1 MNKDYINLNIKEE
14 INKKIYSI
22 DKVRNARIKASKR
35 LENYAKQW
43 NFLFFLLN
51 VLAVIFVLS
60 ALVLISNNGFSFI
73 ASCYSLYVI
82 LLQYYISIQNYKERA
97 LRFHYHQLQ
106 LEDAII
112 QLKILIFNYY
122 DYSDNK
128 VIEKY
133 KEIMNQHHLKLANI
147 ENHSDKDFLLGNEKN
162 NKQYKKEVNIDNFI
176 LLMNYFVLLCLIMYY
191 IFFFKILWG

>member
-162 NKQYKKEVNIDNFI
+162 NKQYKKEVNIDN
-176 LLMNYFVLLCLIMYY
+176 
-191 IFFFKILWG
+191 

>member
-176 LLMNYFVLLCLIMYY
+176 LLMNYFILLCLIMYY
-191 IFFFKILWG
+191 IYFLKF

>member
-1 MNKDYINLNIKEE
+1 MSKDYISLNIKEE

-22 DKVRNARIKASKR
+22 DKVRNARINASKR
-35 LENYAKQW
+35 LENYANQW

-60 ALVLISNNGFSFI
+60 ALVLISNNAFSFV

-122 DYSDNK
+122 EYSDNK
-128 VIEKY
+128 IIEQY
-133 KEIMNQHHLKLANI
+133 KEIMNQHNLKLTNI
-147 ENHSDKDFLLGNEKN
+147 ENHSDRDFLLGNAKN
-162 NKQYKKEVNIDNFI
+162 SKPYKKEVNIDKFI
-176 LLMNYFVLLCLIMYY
+176 LFMNYFVLLCLLTYY
-191 IFFFKILWG
+191 MFFLIF

>member
-191 IFFFKILWG
+191 IFLSLIHI